1 LKNLQ
6 KSMSQIETLSQPQ
19 AVSMA
24 DEWFQFA
31 NADHFWMQWRHRV
44 LLRAIK
50 CAGTPPRRALEIGC
64 GKGVARD
71 MLERDLGIPV
81 DGCDLNRT
89 VLEMAKPGKGKLFI
103 YNILD
108 QEPSLL
114 DSYDAVFLLDVL
126 EHIDDDLAFLR
137 AALRHLRSGGLVVV
151 NVPASML
158 FFSDYDRAV
167 GHLRRYSA
175 ASLTTLLRQS
185 GAEGETIQRWGL
197 SMVPLLLARKVMLR
211 GAKTAGIIRD
221 GLVPPNEITRLLL
234 QGMKNIETALPF
246 SMPFGASILACSR
259 LRT

>member
-1 LKNLQ
+1 
-6 KSMSQIETLSQPQ
+6 MSAIKTLSAPQ

-31 NADHFWMQWRHRV
+31 TADHFWMQWRHCRLV
-44 LLRAIK
+44 RALK
-50 CAGTPPRRALEIGC
+50 RAGGQVRNALEIGC
-64 GKGVARD
+64 GHGVARD
-71 MLERDLGIPV
+71 MLEHDLGIPI
-81 DGCDLNRT
+81 DGCDLNRAA
-89 VLEMAKPGKGKLFI
+89 LEMAKPGRGKLFI

-114 DSYDAVFLLDVL
+114 NGYDAVFLLDVL

-151 NVPASML
+151 NVPASMR

-167 GHLRRYSA
+167 GHLRRYTA

-185 GAEGETIQRWGL
+185 GAEGETIERWGL

-211 GAKTAGIIRD
+211 GAKTAGVIRA
-221 GLVPPNEITRLLL
+221 GLVPPNEISRLLL

-246 SMPFGASILACSR
+246 SMPFGTSILAWSR